1 MKYCRIFGENIDLLL
16 FLFILNLVCNGV
28 WLSQQFGVLSL
39 ALVVALS
46 AICAIVET
54 FVASLLKPL
63 PVRIIF
69 VCLVI
74 LIHNIIGIVDYY
86 LLYQFG
92 MVIDMSIIDT
102 VLVTNTHEAMEF
114 ASAYFSPMVIVLL
127 VGALL
132 VNVVAYMVAR
142 LWGKNVISA
151 LVVRLF
157 AILGVAFLVVNVIL
171 IIFFHTSV
179 GVSTPM
185 HHSIARVMWEYG
197 RVTHETHIG
206 NLLHVCQDVKATR
219 KDNGSLK
226 MIVIIGES
234 HSVYH
239 TSLYGYEKQTYPLME
254 DRERNGELY
263 VFQNAL
269 TTNDVTALVMNSV
282 FSLDSMGVNFNDYP
296 LFPSV
301 FKAAGFKTAL
311 YDNEYLADESLYL
324 MTNSTLSN
332 LMYDQR
338 NTHYYDYDGDM
349 IRDINLYKDSLALY
363 VLHLAGHHVKYDKR
377 YPQSFAKFKTSDYG
391 ASYSDSQKKD
401 IAAYD
406 NASLY
411 NDYIINEVIKM
422 FEDENAVVVY
432 FSDHGEEVYEV
443 QDYRGHGTARYTP
456 DIRYQL
462 RVPLWVW
469 LSDKYKE
476 EHPFVAD
483 KLHKVLDLH
492 VKTDDIPFFLI
503 DLADIDTEWMKP
515 DRSFITDGTYH
526 GWKDYREMIIS
537 QDGFNTNEGDHMRQ
551 FKKETE

>member
-16 FLFILNLVCNGV
+16 FLFFLNLVCNGV

-46 AICAIVET
+46 AICAIVES

-63 PVRIIF
+63 LVRIIF

-142 LWGKNVISA
+142 IWGKNVIST
-151 LVVRLF
+151 LVVRMF

-239 TSLYGYEKQTYPLME
+239 T
-254 DRERNGELY
+254 
-263 VFQNAL
+263 
-269 TTNDVTALVMNSV
+269 
-282 FSLDSMGVNFNDYP
+282 
-296 LFPSV
+296 
-301 FKAAGFKTAL
+301 
-311 YDNEYLADESLYL
+311 
-324 MTNSTLSN
+324 
-332 LMYDQR
+332 
-338 NTHYYDYDGDM
+338 
-349 IRDINLYKDSLALY
+349 
-363 VLHLAGHHVKYDKR
+363 
-377 YPQSFAKFKTSDYG
+377 
-391 ASYSDSQKKD
+391 
-401 IAAYD
+401 
-406 NASLY
+406 
-411 NDYIINEVIKM
+411 
-422 FEDENAVVVY
+422 
-432 FSDHGEEVYEV
+432 
-443 QDYRGHGTARYTP
+443 
-456 DIRYQL
+456 
-462 RVPLWVW
+462 
-469 LSDKYKE
+469 
-476 EHPFVAD
+476 
-483 KLHKVLDLH
+483 
-492 VKTDDIPFFLI
+492 
-503 DLADIDTEWMKP
+503 
-515 DRSFITDGTYH
+515 
-526 GWKDYREMIIS
+526 
-537 QDGFNTNEGDHMRQ
+537 
-551 FKKETE
+551 